1 MQLSR
6 RQRGIVNDS
15 ATPFTE
21 TGLSSRSR
29 SSSPTISAM
38 TSSASSKWSEKRC
51 ELYSAMTEEERGL
64 FDELQDEI
72 RELRCLLAARDGVA
86 ESKVH
91 LCLSPA

>member
-1 MQLSR
+1 
-6 RQRGIVNDS
+6 
-15 ATPFTE
+15 
-21 TGLSSRSR
+21 
-29 SSSPTISAM
+29 
-38 TSSASSKWSEKRC
+38 
-51 ELYSAMTEEERGL
+51 MTEEERGL

>member
-1 MQLSR
+1 
-6 RQRGIVNDS
+6 
-15 ATPFTE
+15 
-21 TGLSSRSR
+21 
-29 SSSPTISAM
+29 M

-72 RELRCLLAARDGVA
+72 GELRCLLAARDGVA